1 PQRRSHFSAS
11 ARRRGHEPF
20 MFSDAELFG
29 SRVSMVEFQG
39 GAAGPIAAVLAF
51 ASPESDEP
59 LFPLSPPLPEISHPR
74 VRASPLTECIG
85 VVARTGRL
93 LGRLCSPNGEHSRQN
108 FRRYRDRITPLM
120 RSLEGNTSAGHAGL
134 HLDWT

>member
-1 PQRRSHFSAS
+1 
-11 ARRRGHEPF
+11 

-39 GAAGPIAAVLAF
+39 GAAGPIAAVLTF

-93 LGRLCSPNGEHSRQN
+93 LGRVVLTE
-108 FRRYRDRITPLM
+108 RRALQTELSSIQGSHYSID
-120 RSLEGNTSAGHAGL
+120 A
-134 HLDWT
+134 